1 MTWSPRLLSSII
13 VALAAL
19 PPLISPRLAHP
30 MPSPKIITD
39 RAGLTL
45 GADRAHQVVVTSLR
59 TGGPADRS
67 GIEVGDIVRQI
78 GTRSA
83 SGVALSRRLIDD
95 PARCDVRMEIERS
108 GLRHIARLQQCAKE
122 AG

>member
-30 MPSPKIITD
+30 MPSPKIIAD

-45 GADRAHQVVVTSLR
+45 GSDGAHQVVVTSLR

-67 GIEVGDIVRQI
+67 GIEVGDIVRLI
-78 GTRSA
+78 GTQRA

-95 PARCDVRMEIERS
+95 PARCDVQMEIERS
-108 GLRHIARLQQCAKE
+108 GLRHMARLQQCAKE

>member
-19 PPLISPRLAHP
+19 PPLLSPRLAHP
-30 MPSPKIITD
+30 MPAPKISPD

-45 GADRAHQVVVTSLR
+45 GSDRARQVVVTSLR

-67 GIEVGDIVRQI
+67 GIQVGDIVRQI
-78 GTRSA
+78 GARPA
-83 SGVALSRRLIDD
+83 GGVALARRLIDD
-95 PARCDVRMEIERS
+95 PARCDIRIETERS
-108 GLRHIARLQQCAKE
+108 GLRHMARLQQCAKE